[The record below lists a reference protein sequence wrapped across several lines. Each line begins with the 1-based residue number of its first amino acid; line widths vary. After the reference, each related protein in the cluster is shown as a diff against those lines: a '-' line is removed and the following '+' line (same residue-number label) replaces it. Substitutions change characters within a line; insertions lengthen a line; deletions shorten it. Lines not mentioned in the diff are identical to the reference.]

1 MKPEAVDAMTTR
13 TVRPT
18 ALDAA
23 TTQNPRDELRPEK
36 DGKASGAESPGST
49 TPSRSAEEKPRASPS
64 VGHVVDGV
72 VNGVKAAIDGVLTWA
87 EDKVEELGAEP
98 EDTGPYSSPALCA
111 PSDLDPIAS
120 GVLPA
125 MPSAENAVERSENQ
139 GQGSEVERDVK
150 KHDGT

>member
-1 MKPEAVDAMTTR
+1 MKSEAVDAHTAQTM
-13 TVRPT
+13 RPT

-23 TTQNPRDELRPEK
+23 TTQNSEEEARPE
-36 DGKASGAESPGST
+36 ESPKSPAST
-49 TPSRSAEEKPRASPS
+49 KPSPTAPAEDKTHASPS

-72 VNGVKAAIDGVLTWA
+72 VSGVKAAIDGVLTWA

-125 MPSAENAVERSENQ
+125 MPSRNAVERCQ
-139 GQGSEVERDVK
+139 GPDQGPGLDRNGK
-150 KHDGT
+150 KPDEA